1 MGNFSNSC
9 FSNKEAVVGIIW
21 LQFSPTLQSLSD
33 KTFFLLFPIKPNC
46 DIEILEVQATNQWI
60 RTTFFPFVFE
70 NSFPNQSPFFYI
82 FVFYLYIHISVS
94 VYILYIVLVFS
105 LLSDRNNWFQF
116 FARPMISWSPHWWE
130 RKGSIVSEQSLH
142 HRTKLLQNMDLYQLK
157 EHQTTMVYKL
167 KFFSFVLNFLSTLGN
182 YIFPN
187 QFDSSTLSLTKK
199 RIVKDRL
206 KVKD

>member
-1 MGNFSNSC
+1 M
-9 FSNKEAVVGIIW
+9 VGIIW

-60 RTTFFPFVFE
+60 KTTFFPFVFE

-82 FVFYLYIHISVS
+82 FVFYLYTYICISCTLCWFFHFCLTGTTDSNSLPGRWS
-94 VYILYIVLVFS
+94 VDHRI
-105 LLSDRNNWFQF
+105 DGK
-116 FARPMISWSPHWWE
+116 E
-130 RKGSIVSEQSLH
+130 RAP
-142 HRTKLLQNMDLYQLK
+142 LYQSNHYTIAPSFYK
-157 EHQTTMVYKL
+157 TWTCINWTNIKQYMVYESN
-167 KFFSFVLNFLSTLGN
+167 FFLIVLNFLSTLGN

>member
-60 RTTFFPFVFE
+60 KTTFFPFVFE

-94 VYILYIVLVFS
+94 VNILYIVLVFS

-142 HRTKLLQNMDLYQLK
+142 HRTFTKHGPVSIEGTSNNIW
-157 EHQTTMVYKL
+157 
-167 KFFSFVLNFLSTLGN
+167 FINLNFSYLFL
-182 YIFPN
+182 IFC
-187 QFDSSTLSLTKK
+187 QLLATTFSRTSLIPAPWVWQ
-199 RIVKDRL
+199 RRGSL
-206 KVKD
+206 KIG